1 MTLKLAKVLRDLH
14 EDIEDNRAGLMALSR
29 ANHISSKA
37 DTKIKTTTE
46 EGKERVKDTQMN
58 KNL

>member
-29 ANHISSKA
+29 ATHILSRA
-37 DTKIKTTTE
+37 DAKINTTTE
-46 EGKERVKDTQMN
+46 EGNERVKDTDE
-58 KNL
+58 